1 MRALLVATLIALA
14 GCGEPAE
21 TAAPAPEPA
30 GRQAPAMVTAANPHA
45 VDAGL
50 EILRAGGSAADAAI
64 AAHAVLGLV
73 EPQSSGIGGGGFM
86 LTYAA
91 EDGSVL
97 AFDGRETAP
106 EGARPDMFLDAD
118 GSELG
123 FFERVQSGHS
133 IGVPGAIALYH
144 SVHERYGVLPWSE
157 LFQPAIRLAEAGF
170 EVSPRLHDLL
180 DRIRRV
186 TSLDENPVTAE
197 YFYPGGEPL
206 PVGTVRTNHAYA
218 RVLRRI
224 ADEGPEAF
232 YTGTV
237 AEQIIAGVTEAP
249 RPGTLTKADL
259 EAFRTV
265 IREPVCGPYRGYRVC
280 SMPPPSS
287 GTAVVQILGLIE
299 QLAPDG
305 IDNDAAGWA
314 TFIDAMK
321 LGYADRDHYVADADF
336 VPVPVAEMIARDYI
350 AARAGER
357 TAPADR
363 TPPGDP
369 GAVLHDEPIRSRWAL
384 DDSGDV
390 TGTTHLSVVDATGN
404 AVAFTAS
411 VEMPFGS
418 QRMASG
424 FILNNQLTDFAA
436 TPNIDGVPVANAVAP
451 RKRPRSSMTPV
462 LVFDP
467 DGNLF
472 MVTGSPGGNSI
483 IAYTLKTVIG
493 VIDFG
498 LSAQAAVDLPNVI
511 ARGLPVQIERDRAP
525 PTLIEGLSE
534 LGYPLNERGGENSG
548 IHTIVVRNGELEGA
562 ADPRREGRVG
572 HLDGS

>member
-1 MRALLVATLIALA
+1 MRVLLLATAVLA
-14 GCGEPAE
+14 AACGDLAEPVGSLE
-21 TAAPAPEPA
+21 DEV
-30 GRQAPAMVTAANPHA
+30 GRDGPAMVAAANPYA

-50 EILRAGGSAADAAI
+50 EILRSGGSAADAAI

-106 EGARPDMFLDAD
+106 EGALPDMFLDAD

-123 FFERVQSGHS
+123 FFERVQTGHS
-133 IGVPGAIALYH
+133 IGVPSAIALYQA
-144 SVHERYGVLPWSE
+144 VHERHGALPWSE
-157 LFQPAIRLAEAGF
+157 LFEPAISLAEAGF
-170 EVSPRLHDLL
+170 EVSPRLHELL

-186 TSLDENPVTAE
+186 TSLDENPSTAE
-197 YFYPGGEPL
+197 YFFPDGEPL

-232 YTGTV
+232 YSGTI
-237 AEQIIAGVTEAP
+237 AEQIIAGVSEAP
-249 RPGTLTKADL
+249 RPGTMTKADL
-259 EAFRTV
+259 EAYRPV
-265 IREPVCGPYRGYRVC
+265 IREAVCGPYRGYRVC

-305 IDNDAAGWA
+305 IDNDASGWG

-336 VPVPVAEMIARDYI
+336 VPVPVADLIAPEYI
-350 AARAGER
+350 AARARERAPPGEPV
-357 TAPADR
+357 A
-363 TPPGDP
+363 PGDP
-369 GAVLHDEPIRSRWAL
+369 GAVLHDEPIRARWAL
-384 DDSGDV
+384 ADAGEA
-390 TGTTHLSVVDATGN
+390 TGTTHLSVVDAAGN

-436 TPNIDGVPVANAVAP
+436 TPNIDGVPVANAVAAG
-451 RKRPRSSMTPV
+451 KRPRSSMTPV
-462 LVFDP
+462 LVFDA

-511 ARGLPVQIERDRAP
+511 ARGLPVQIERERAP
-525 PTLIEGLSE
+525 QALIDGLSE
-534 LGYPLNERGGENSG
+534 LGYPLDERGGENSG
-548 IHTIVVRNGELEGA
+548 LHTIVVRDGGLEGA

-572 HLDGS
+572 QLDAH